1 MLTGIDHVILG
12 VTDVDGAAAE
22 VEAALGLRAG
32 AGGRHDAHGT
42 HNRLIWLGDSYVELM
57 GVFDAALA
65 SESWWGNHLLRVLAE
80 ARAGLAGVVFA
91 TSDLDADIRLLRSR
105 GVPISDPIPGER
117 VRPDGDIVRW
127 RIGRLPEP
135 DPELGLAF
143 LIEHDTAGAEW
154 RAADRA
160 ARASEAH
167 PIGGAARLVR
177 VELAVDSVRSTS
189 LRLLRALGLQFR
201 PSLAGAGARDAS
213 VGSQTLRLMAAR
225 GGASVTIVIRAT
237 GLAEP
242 TSADRLGVRWEL
254 LPT

>member
-12 VTDVDGAAAE
+12 VTDVDAAAAE
-22 VEAALGLRAG
+22 VERALGLRAG

-42 HNRLIWLGDSYVELM
+42 YNRLTWLGDSYVELM

-65 SESWWGNHLLRVLAE
+65 AESWWGSHLLRVLAG
-80 ARAGLAGVVFA
+80 APAGLAGVVFA

-105 GVPISDPIPGER
+105 GAPISDPIAGER
-117 VRPDGDIVRW
+117 VRPDGEVVRW

-135 DPELGLAF
+135 DAELGLGF
-143 LIEHDTAGAEW
+143 LIEHDPAGAEW

-167 PIGGAARLVR
+167 PFGGAARLAR
-177 VELAVDSVRSTS
+177 VELVVDSVRSTS

-213 VGSQTLRLMAAR
+213 VGSQTLRLTAAR
-225 GGASVTIVIRAT
+225 SGASATIVIRAT
-237 GLAEP
+237 GIAEP
-242 TSADRLGVRWEL
+242 RSTDLLGVRWEL
-254 LPT
+254 VPG

>member
-1 MLTGIDHVILG
+1 MLTGIDHVIVG
-12 VTDVDGAAAE
+12 VTDVDAAAAE

-65 SESWWGNHLLRVLAE
+65 AESWWGSHLLHVLGVAPE
-80 ARAGLAGVVFA
+80 GLAGVVFA
-91 TSDLDADIRLLRSR
+91 TTDLDADIRLLRSR
-105 GVPISDPIPGER
+105 GAPISDPIPGER
-117 VRPDGDIVRW
+117 VRPDGEVVRW
-127 RIGRLPEP
+127 RIGRLPQP
-135 DPELGLAF
+135 DPELGLTF
-143 LIEHDTAGAEW
+143 LIEHDTGGAEW

-167 PIGGAARLVR
+167 PFGGTARLAR
-177 VELAVDSVRSTS
+177 VEMAVDSVRSTS

-213 VGSQTLRLMAAR
+213 VGSQSLRLLAAR
-225 GGASVTIVIRAT
+225 GSASATIVIRAA

-242 TSADRLGVRWEL
+242 RSTDLLGMRWEL
-254 LPT
+254 VPA